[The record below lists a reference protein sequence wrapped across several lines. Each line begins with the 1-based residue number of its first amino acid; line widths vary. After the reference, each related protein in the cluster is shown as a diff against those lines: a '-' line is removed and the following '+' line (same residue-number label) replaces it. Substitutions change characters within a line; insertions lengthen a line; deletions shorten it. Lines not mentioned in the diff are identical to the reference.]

1 MEVTVQI
8 ALMLVLSG
16 IATWALFTTLMFT
29 LLRVDTDGITG
40 NWTESA
46 IYSVITIIFGA
57 ASVLLYPLP
66 AVI

>member
-29 LLRVDTDGITG
+29 LLRDNADGKTDS
-40 NWTESA
+40 WAESA